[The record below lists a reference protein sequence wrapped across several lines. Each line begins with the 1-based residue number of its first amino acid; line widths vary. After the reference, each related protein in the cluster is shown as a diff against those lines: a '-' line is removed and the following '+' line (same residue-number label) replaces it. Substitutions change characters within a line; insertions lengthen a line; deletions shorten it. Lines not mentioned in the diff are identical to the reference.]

1 VKVLNQENFHEEINK
16 DKLVV
21 VDFYADWCMPCRL
34 LQPVLEKLEK
44 EFSDVEYV
52 EFAKLNTDENPQ
64 IAIDFAIFSI
74 PTELMF
80 YKGEVVGSFIGAMP
94 ESVVRKEIEK
104 ALEKAA
110 AVQG

>member
-1 VKVLNQENFHEEINK
+1 MKVLNQENFHEEVNK

-34 LQPVLEKLEK
+34 LQPVLEKLEE
-44 EFSDVEYV
+44 EFRDV

-64 IAIDFAIFSI
+64 IAMDFAIFSI
-74 PTELMF
+74 PTVLIF
-80 YKGEVVGSFIGAMP
+80 YRGEVVGSFIGAMP

-104 ALEKAA
+104 ALEKVA
-110 AVQG
+110 AVQ

>member
-1 VKVLNQENFHEEINK
+1 MKVLNQKNFQKEINK

-44 EFSDVEYV
+44 EFSDVE
-52 EFAKLNTDENPQ
+52 FAKLNTDENPQ
-64 IAIDFAIFSI
+64 IAMDFAIFSI
-74 PTELMF
+74 PTVLIF
-80 YKGEVVGSFIGAMP
+80 YRGEVVGSFIGAMP

-104 ALEKAA
+104 ALEKIA
-110 AVQG
+110 AVQ

>member
-1 VKVLNQENFHEEINK
+1 VKVLNQENFHQEINK

-44 EFSDVEYV
+44 EFSNV

-64 IAIDFAIFSI
+64 IAMDFAIFSI
-74 PTELMF
+74 PTVLIF

-104 ALEKAA
+104 ALEKIV
-110 AVQG
+110 AVQ

>member
-1 VKVLNQENFHEEINK
+1 MKVLNQENFHEEINK

-34 LQPVLEKLEK
+34 LQPVLEKLEE
-44 EFSDVEYV
+44 EFSDV

-64 IAIDFAIFSI
+64 IAMDFAIFSI
-74 PTELMF
+74 PTVLMF

-104 ALEKAA
+104 ALKKTV
-110 AVQG
+110 AVQ